1 MVVPWRVLRRKSPT
15 VVPAG
20 LSPFG
25 WVRCGRYY
33 LGEDTSPGRKGPEK
47 MLPQPGT
54 YKAKTASG
62 VVYETEGG
70 ALMVAFDFGIDSE
83 TSIVARQCLVSKA
96 GEVLQ
101 NNVRSLKEAFGW
113 DGADPF
119 WLADTDLSDR
129 EVEIVVEM
137 EAGQDG
143 QPRPT
148 VRWINAPGRGGGMGG
163 IKPADRN
170 AVLAK
175 YGGKFRA
182 LAGGT
187 AVKPAPAKPA
197 GATLQLQATRPPPAV
212 RPLPTKPGPARPAV
226 QPATIQDAWGAFCQ
240 AAGSSF
246 DEAQLQDLWYKAVAE
261 LTGGKDQAACTPED
275 WGAIAAGAAQF
286 VRGQIPM

>member
-1 MVVPWRVLRRKSPT
+1 MVVPWRVPRRAMPQ

-25 WVRCGRYY
+25 WVRYGRYC
-33 LGEDTSPGRKGPEK
+33 LGEFTNPGRKGPK
-47 MLPQPGT
+47 TMLPQPGT
-54 YKAKTASG
+54 YKAKTAQG

-70 ALMVAFDFGIDSE
+70 ALMVAFDFGIDE
-83 TSIVARQCLVSKA
+83 QTSIVGRVCLVKKD

-119 WLADTDLSDR
+119 WLADTDLSPR

-143 QPRPT
+143 QARPT
-148 VRWINAPGRGGGMGG
+148 VRWINAPGRGGGMAG

-175 YGGKFRA
+175 YGMKFRA

-187 AVKPAPAKPA
+187 SIKPATTAPKAPPPAARPAPAPKPA
-197 GATLQLQATRPPPAV
+197 VMAA
-212 RPLPTKPGPARPAV
+212 PT
-226 QPATIQDAWGAFCQ
+226 TIQEAWEAFCQ
-240 AAGSSF
+240 AAGTSF
-246 DEAQLQDLWYKAVAE
+246 DEQQLQALWYKAVAE
-261 LTGGKDQAACTPED
+261 LTGKDDQAACTPED
-275 WGAIAAGAAQF
+275 WGAVRAGAEKF

>member
-1 MVVPWRVLRRKSPT
+1 MVVPWRVLRRAMPQ

-25 WVRCGRYY
+25 WVRYGRYC
-33 LGEDTSPGRKGPEK
+33 LGEFTNPGRKGPK
-47 MLPQPGT
+47 TMLPQPGT
-54 YKAKTASG
+54 YKAKTAQG

-70 ALMVAFDFGIDSE
+70 ALMVAFDFGIDE
-83 TSIVARQCLVSKA
+83 QTSIVGRVCLVKKD

-119 WLADTDLSDR
+119 WLADTDLSPR

-143 QPRPT
+143 QARPT
-148 VRWINAPGRGGGMGG
+148 VRWINAPGRGGGMAG

-175 YGGKFRA
+175 YGMKFRA

-187 AVKPAPAKPA
+187 SIKPATTATKAPPPAARPAPAPKPA
-197 GATLQLQATRPPPAV
+197 VMAA
-212 RPLPTKPGPARPAV
+212 PT
-226 QPATIQDAWGAFCQ
+226 TIQEAWEAFCQ
-240 AAGSSF
+240 AAGTSF
-246 DEAQLQDLWYKAVAE
+246 DEQQLQALWYKAVAE
-261 LTGGKDQAACTPED
+261 LTGKDDQAACTPED
-275 WGAIAAGAAQF
+275 WGAVRAGAEKF

>member
-1 MVVPWRVLRRKSPT
+1 MVVPWRVLCRAMPQ

-25 WVRCGRYY
+25 WVRYGRYC
-33 LGEDTSPGRKGPEK
+33 LGEFTNPGRKGPK
-47 MLPQPGT
+47 TMLPQPGT
-54 YKAKTASG
+54 YKAKTAQG

-70 ALMVAFDFGIDSE
+70 ALMVAFDFGIDE
-83 TSIVARQCLVSKA
+83 QTSIVGRVCLVKKD

-143 QPRPT
+143 QARPT
-148 VRWINAPGRGGGMGG
+148 VRWINAPGRGGGMAG
-163 IKPADRN
+163 IRPADRN

-175 YGGKFRA
+175 YGMKFRA

-187 AVKPAPAKPA
+187 SIKPATTAPKAPPPAARPAPAPKPA
-197 GATLQLQATRPPPAV
+197 VMAA
-212 RPLPTKPGPARPAV
+212 PT
-226 QPATIQDAWGAFCQ
+226 TIQEAWEAFCQ
-240 AAGSSF
+240 AAGTSF
-246 DEAQLQDLWYKAVAE
+246 DEQQLQALWYKAVAE
-261 LTGGKDQAACTPED
+261 LTGKDDQAACTPED
-275 WGAIAAGAAQF
+275 WGAIKAGAEKF